1 MAQYDQ
7 LLLFYDRLLTIA
19 DEIEDMIQK
28 ELFDDI
34 LDKIQIHD
42 KIFVQIRLA
51 KKCTIL
57 TEEQQAEI
65 NRIEK
70 ELKEKEKKNIEVL
83 QSNMVEVKQEL
94 DKLKLQNKLKQAYSQ
109 DTTHQ
114 EQGSIIDVDDTYRS

>member
-1 MAQYDQ
+1 MSQYDQ

-19 DEIEDMIQK
+19 DEIEDMIKK

-42 KIFVQIRLA
+42 KIFVQIKLA
-51 KKCTIL
+51 KKCSDL
-57 TEEQQAEI
+57 TEEQQTK
-65 NRIEK
+65 IEQIEE
-70 ELKEKEKKNIEVL
+70 ELKEKEKKNIETL
-83 QSNMVEVKQEL
+83 QTNMVEVKQEL

-114 EQGSIIDVDDTYRS
+114 EQGSIIDVDDTYRN

>member
-51 KKCTIL
+51 KKCTVL

-114 EQGSIIDVDDTYRS
+114 EQGSIIDVDDTYRN

>member
-51 KKCTIL
+51 KKCTVL

-65 NRIEK
+65 NRIEEK
-70 ELKEKEKKNIEVL
+70 LKEKEKKNIEVL

-114 EQGSIIDVDDTYRS
+114 EQGSIIDVDDTYRN

>member
-1 MAQYDQ
+1 
-7 LLLFYDRLLTIA
+7 
-19 DEIEDMIQK
+19 MIQK

-51 KKCTIL
+51 KKCTVL

-65 NRIEK
+65 NRIEE

-83 QSNMVEVKQEL
+83 QSNMVVVKQEL

-114 EQGSIIDVDDTYRS
+114 EQGSIIDVDDTYRN

>member
-51 KKCTIL
+51 KKCTVL
-57 TEEQQAEI
+57 TEEQQVEI
-65 NRIEK
+65 NRIEE

>member
-51 KKCTIL
+51 KKCTVL

-65 NRIEK
+65 NRIEE

-83 QSNMVEVKQEL
+83 QSNMIVVKQEL

>member
-51 KKCTIL
+51 KKCTVL

-65 NRIEK
+65 NRIEE

-83 QSNMVEVKQEL
+83 QSNMVVVKQEL

-114 EQGSIIDVDDTYRS
+114 EQGSIIDVDDTYRN

>member
-1 MAQYDQ
+1 MSQYDQ

-19 DEIEDMIQK
+19 DEIEDMIKK

-42 KIFVQIRLA
+42 KIFVQIKLA
-51 KKCTIL
+51 KKCSDL
-57 TEEQQAEI
+57 TEEQQTK
-65 NRIEK
+65 IEQIEE
-70 ELKEKEKKNIEVL
+70 ELKEKEKKNIETL
-83 QSNMVEVKQEL
+83 QTNMVEVKQEL
-94 DKLKLQNKLKQAYSQ
+94 DKLKLKDKLKQAYSQ

>member
-51 KKCTIL
+51 KKCTVL

-65 NRIEK
+65 NRIEE
-70 ELKEKEKKNIEVL
+70 ELKKKEKKNIEVL
-83 QSNMVEVKQEL
+83 QSNMVVVKQEL

>member
-51 KKCTIL
+51 KKCTVL

-65 NRIEK
+65 NRIEE

-83 QSNMVEVKQEL
+83 QSNMVVVKQEL
-94 DKLKLQNKLKQAYSQ
+94 DKLKLQNTLKQAYSQ

-114 EQGSIIDVDDTYRS
+114 EQGSIIDVDDTYRN

>member
-51 KKCTIL
+51 KKCTVL

-65 NRIEK
+65 NRIEE

-83 QSNMVEVKQEL
+83 QSNMVVVKQEL
-94 DKLKLQNKLKQAYSQ
+94 DKLKLQNKLKQAYYQ

-114 EQGSIIDVDDTYRS
+114 EQGSIIDVDDTYRN

>member
-1 MAQYDQ
+1 MSQYDQ

-19 DEIEDMIQK
+19 DEIEDMIKK

-42 KIFVQIRLA
+42 KIFVQIKLA
-51 KKCTIL
+51 KKCSNL
-57 TEEQQAEI
+57 TEEQQTK
-65 NRIEK
+65 IEQIEE

-83 QSNMVEVKQEL
+83 QSNMIVVKQEL
-94 DKLKLQNKLKQAYSQ
+94 DKLKLKNKLKQAYSQ

-114 EQGSIIDVDDTYRS
+114 EQGSIIDVDDTYRN

>member
-1 MAQYDQ
+1 MSQYDQ

-42 KIFVQIRLA
+42 KIFVQIKLA
-51 KKCTIL
+51 KKCSDL
-57 TEEQQAEI
+57 TEEQQAK
-65 NRIEK
+65 IEQIEA
-70 ELKEKEKKNIEVL
+70 ELKEKEKKNIETL
-83 QSNMVEVKQEL
+83 QTNMVEVKQEL
-94 DKLKLQNKLKQAYSQ
+94 DKLKLKDKLKQAYSQ

-114 EQGSIIDVDDTYRS
+114 EQGSIIDVDDSYRS

>member
-51 KKCTIL
+51 KKCTVL

-65 NRIEK
+65 NRIE
-70 ELKEKEKKNIEVL
+70 EGLKEKEKKNIEVL
-83 QSNMVEVKQEL
+83 QSNMVVVKQEL

-114 EQGSIIDVDDTYRS
+114 EQGSIIDVDDTYRN

>member
-1 MAQYDQ
+1 MSQYDQ

-19 DEIEDMIQK
+19 NEIEDMIKK

-42 KIFVQIRLA
+42 KIFVQIKLA
-51 KKCTIL
+51 KKCSDL
-57 TEEQQAEI
+57 TEEQQTK
-65 NRIEK
+65 IEQIEE

-114 EQGSIIDVDDTYRS
+114 EQGSIIDVDDTYRN

>member
-1 MAQYDQ
+1 MSQYDQ

-19 DEIEDMIQK
+19 DEIEDMIKK

-42 KIFVQIRLA
+42 KIFVQIKLA
-51 KKCTIL
+51 KKCSNL
-57 TEEQQAEI
+57 TEEQQTK
-65 NRIEK
+65 IEQIEE

-83 QSNMVEVKQEL
+83 QSNMIEVKQEL

-114 EQGSIIDVDDTYRS
+114 EQGSIIDVDDTYRN

>member
-51 KKCTIL
+51 KKCTVL

-65 NRIEK
+65 NRIEE
-70 ELKEKEKKNIEVL
+70 ELKKKEKKNIEVL
-83 QSNMVEVKQEL
+83 QSNMIVVKQEL

-114 EQGSIIDVDDTYRS
+114 EQGSIIDVDDTYRN

>member
-51 KKCTIL
+51 KKCTVL

-65 NRIEK
+65 NRIEE
-70 ELKEKEKKNIEVL
+70 ELKKKEKKNIEVL
-83 QSNMVEVKQEL
+83 QSNMVVVKQEL

-114 EQGSIIDVDDTYRS
+114 EQGSIIDVDDTYRN

>member
-1 MAQYDQ
+1 MSQYDQ

-19 DEIEDMIQK
+19 DEIEDMIKK

-42 KIFVQIRLA
+42 KIFVQIKLA
-51 KKCTIL
+51 KKCSDL
-57 TEEQQAEI
+57 TEEQQTK
-65 NRIEK
+65 IEQIEE

-83 QSNMVEVKQEL
+83 QSNMIEVKQEL

-114 EQGSIIDVDDTYRS
+114 EQGSIIDVDDTYRN

>member
-42 KIFVQIRLA
+42 KIFVQIKLA
-51 KKCTIL
+51 KKCSDL
-57 TEEQQAEI
+57 TEEQQAK
-65 NRIEK
+65 IEQIEE
-70 ELKEKEKKNIEVL
+70 ELKEKEKKNIETL
-83 QSNMVEVKQEL
+83 QTNMVEVKQEL
-94 DKLKLQNKLKQAYSQ
+94 DKLKLKDKLKQAYSQ

-114 EQGSIIDVDDTYRS
+114 EQGSIIDVDDSYRS

>member
-51 KKCTIL
+51 KKCTVL

-65 NRIEK
+65 NRIEEK
-70 ELKEKEKKNIEVL
+70 LKEKEKKNIEVL
-83 QSNMVEVKQEL
+83 QSNMVVVKQEL

-114 EQGSIIDVDDTYRS
+114 EQGSIIDVDDTYRN